1 MTDEQRLIS
10 DYLARRDVDDL
21 TAPVDVI
28 VLMGSAVLESIAV
41 TADAYHRGITR
52 HILVSGGIGHSTEH
66 LYQAVRRSHPAIA
79 TTGRPEA
86 HVIADILRN
95 EYAVPAEALAIE
107 DRSTNCGENAAYS
120 RELTA
125 QRDRVP
131 GGLVET
137 FLLVQDPTMQRRT
150 HACFDRAYADRPGT
164 RLLSYAPLIPWLGPA
179 GASAGPGQPV
189 IWPAARFTSLLLGEI
204 RRLHDTPTGY
214 GPRGANHIDH
224 IDIPTPVLTA
234 YHHLAATHQALIRPA
249 GA

>member
-164 RLLSYAPLIPWLGPA
+164 RLLSYAPSSPG
-179 GASAGPGQPV
+179 SAQLAPPRDQANP
-189 IWPAARFTSLLLGEI
+189 SS
-204 RRLHDTPTGY
+204 
-214 GPRGANHIDH
+214 GPRPASPHSYSAKSAASTTPPPATAH
-224 IDIPTPVLTA
+224 AAPTTSTTSTSPP
-234 YHHLAATHQALIRPA
+234 QS
-249 GA
+249 